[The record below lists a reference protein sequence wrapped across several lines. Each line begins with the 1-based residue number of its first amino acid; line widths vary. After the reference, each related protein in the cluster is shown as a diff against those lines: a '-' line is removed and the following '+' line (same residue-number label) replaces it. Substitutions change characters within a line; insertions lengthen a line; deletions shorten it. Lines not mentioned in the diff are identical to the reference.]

1 MVEVDGPDDV
11 VVDVDGPDD
20 VDVVE
25 MDTTAPDS
33 DV

>member
-1 MVEVDGPDDV
+1 MVDVDGPDDV